1 MRGFSAGRLC
11 RGLLEV
17 GCRAAAMDCTV
28 TAAAAQQQWPSLWRQ
43 GASLFSTSR
52 TAAAGLCSQGSA
64 VQQLCSSSSSS
75 GVSSLSNSR
84 ALSSLTQTLSRFQ
97 QQQQQPLLMS
107 AFAQTQ
113 QQPLLPGRPLGLPL
127 AFKQQQGMLQQQQ
140 RGSVRSFVL
149 MPRRIKYRKAHKSMG
164 FNETICGNTRQLAF
178 GLYGIRAMEHCRI
191 PARTLEAARRTL
203 RRTIKKT
210 AMLWIRVTPNVPVTS
225 KPAEVR
231 MGKGKGTLDYWAA
244 PVRAGQILF
253 EMDRCSKADVQAAL
267 HSIQA
272 KMPIKLGFVEWS

>member
-1 MRGFSAGRLC
+1 M
-11 RGLLEV
+11 
-17 GCRAAAMDCTV
+17 
-28 TAAAAQQQWPSLWRQ
+28 
-43 GASLFSTSR
+43 
-52 TAAAGLCSQGSA
+52 
-64 VQQLCSSSSSS
+64 QQLCSSSSS

-113 QQPLLPGRPLGLPL
+113 QQPLLPCRPLGLPL
-127 AFKQQQGMLQQQQ
+127 AFKQPQGMLQQQQQ

-191 PARTLEAARRTL
+191 PARTLEAAR
-203 RRTIKKT
+203 
-210 AMLWIRVTPNVPVTS
+210 
-225 KPAEVR
+225 
-231 MGKGKGTLDYWAA
+231 
-244 PVRAGQILF
+244 
-253 EMDRCSKADVQAAL
+253 
-267 HSIQA
+267 
-272 KMPIKLGFVEWS
+272 